1 MNILKGLCRFA
12 PNIRNAP
19 QINIVA
25 KHLSTATTTP
35 IVDPTHQPMQNVVE
49 LDKLFKKVEI
59 EMRGVDPA
67 VLLSYSWFCVA
78 AASHLGIEVTKNW
91 ALRKAEKERYTLLRA
106 VHIYKKHRV
115 QYEIRT
121 YFRFLHLQRLTGSTC
136 DTYLEYIE
144 RNLPE
149 GCALKIT
156 KVECVK
162 LPDHITP
169 PAKAKFS

>member
-1 MNILKGLCRFA
+1 MNV
-12 PNIRNAP
+12 IRGCLRSVP
-19 QINIVA
+19 LRSTINT
-25 KHLSTATTTP
+25 KYGNLRPLSGAP
-35 IVDPTHQPMQNVVE
+35 IVPQPKMDTAPPAAVE
-49 LDKLFKKVEI
+49 LDKLIKRVEL
-59 EMRGVDPA
+59 EMRGIDPA

-91 ALRKAEKERYTLLRA
+91 ALRKAEKERHTLLRC

-121 YFRFLHLQRLTGSTC
+121 YFRFIHLQRLTGSTS

-156 KVECVK
+156 KVECTK
-162 LPDHITP
+162 MPDHITP
-169 PAKAKFS
+169 PEN